1 MNYYPFHIGDY
12 KAHTA
17 YLTPMQDIAYRRLL
31 DLYYLQERP
40 LPGDPAACAR
50 QIGMREHLDD
60 VRLVLEDYFHL
71 EDGLY
76 RNARCDRVLEDWS
89 DKQEKSRRAGE
100 ASGRARTK
108 RVKVST
114 DLLTE
119 LSTEVASETAS
130 AAPERPFNA
139 RSTDAQHLLNE
150 RSTDVEQ
157 ALNQKGTPVEHPL
170 NERSA
175 SVEQT
180 FNTRST
186 DVEHPLNE
194 RSTNQKPITNNQRL
208 NPPLSPLGR
217 GEALRDSPDLDA
229 KLPET
234 PGGRG
239 DRAGTASAAA
249 APAPVPAPPD
259 GRMQLAGAVPD
270 ARAGAAAGAPSP
282 PRHRLANPEDWAGI
296 HVPRP
301 GDVPDDL
308 WRDFCALRKAR
319 SAPVTARALDGVRR
333 EASKAGAS
341 MAEALTF
348 MVERGHQGFIV
359 DAWARQTQ
367 GNGAAGRAG
376 RLRGVMPT
384 QASYSEGVREDGRIL

>member
-12 KAHTA
+12 EAHTA

-139 RSTDAQHLLNE
+139 PFNGCS
-150 RSTDVEQ
+150 
-157 ALNQKGTPVEHPL
+157 TPVE
-170 NERSA
+170 
-175 SVEQT
+175 
-180 FNTRST
+180 
-186 DVEHPLNE
+186 
-194 RSTNQKPITNNQRL
+194 
-208 NPPLSPLGR
+208 
-217 GEALRDSPDLDA
+217 
-229 KLPET
+229 
-234 PGGRG
+234 
-239 DRAGTASAAA
+239 
-249 APAPVPAPPD
+249 
-259 GRMQLAGAVPD
+259 
-270 ARAGAAAGAPSP
+270 
-282 PRHRLANPEDWAGI
+282 
-296 HVPRP
+296 
-301 GDVPDDL
+301 
-308 WRDFCALRKAR
+308 
-319 SAPVTARALDGVRR
+319 RAL
-333 EASKAGAS
+333 
-341 MAEALTF
+341 
-348 MVERGHQGFIV
+348 
-359 DAWARQTQ
+359 
-367 GNGAAGRAG
+367 NGR
-376 RLRGVMPT
+376 
-384 QASYSEGVREDGRIL
+384 

>member
-60 VRLVLEDYFHL
+60 VRLVLEDYFYL

-76 RNARCDRVLEDWS
+76 RNTRCDRVLEDWS

-108 RVKVST
+108 RIKIST

-119 LSTEVASETAS
+119 LSTETAPETAS
-130 AAPERPFNA
+130 AALERPFNV

-150 RSTDVEQ
+150 RSTDAEQ

-194 RSTNQKPITNNQRL
+194 RSTNQKPITNNQRF

-217 GEALRDSPDLDA
+217 GDGPRDSPDPA
-229 KLPET
+229 SSP
-234 PGGRG
+234 PGRPG
-239 DRAGTASAAA
+239 DRLQPAGTGPSAQGTE
-249 APAPVPAPPD
+249 P
-259 GRMQLAGAVPD
+259 LAGA
-270 ARAGAAAGAPSP
+270 ARPVRRRP
-282 PRHRLANPEDWAGI
+282 ANPEDWAGI

-301 GDVPDDL
+301 DDVPDDL

-333 EASKAGAS
+333 EASKAGVS

-367 GNGAAGRAG
+367 GNGAPGRAG
-376 RLRGVMPT
+376 RSRGVMPT